1 MKKIRIS
8 FERLSFNTRYAVSYI
23 WTAIS
28 IVAIFLGAKFDTN
41 YFWIVP
47 AMCIIAWM
55 LFADEMSRLL
65 STILAIDISLVIIAI
80 ATHNVSI
87 GNILTME
94 IVIIILGPL
103 FFKEHAK

>member
-1 MKKIRIS
+1 M
-8 FERLSFNTRYAVSYI
+8 SYI

-65 STILAIDISLVIIAI
+65 STILAIDIGLVIIAI

-103 FFKEHAK
+103 FFKEHAN